1 MMSDLSDSVTY
12 LLMECKEGMT
22 FEDLK
27 GALKRRFD
35 IDTYHGPLSGVLSVL
50 HKEQEV
56 FYLKQKRDNKYPYV
70 HKRFRTLYAPSLR
83 VDTPRVNKWREL
95 SDEFYNVLKPLNLD
109 NKQCTALLKKYEMF
123 TNDD

>member
-1 MMSDLSDSVTY
+1 MSDLSDSVTY

-70 HKRFRTLYAPSLR
+70 HKRFRNLYAPSLR
-83 VDTPRVNKWREL
+83 VDNPRVNKWKSVADAL
-95 SDEFYNVLKPLNLD
+95 YTVMTDENVTSSVWNKALKQYEDLNSE
-109 NKQCTALLKKYEMF
+109 Q
-123 TNDD
+123 